1 VIIQMLDDYTN
12 KITLGDCSV
21 VLKEFPD
28 NCIDL
33 IITDPPYG
41 VNFENGNYDDSSDWV
56 FTQYEEWLKEFARVL
71 KLNHHIYIFVPTL
84 EVDKWI
90 KGVKE
95 VLNFNNLIATQVF
108 QTNRTSSIKNNFTFD
123 LQLIIFA
130 SKEKA
135 LKFNKVDWI
144 PTSNSWLRDKRNP
157 SPKKYS
163 YQYPSFIS
171 PKIERSNVKPNKEY
185 KLLHPN
191 EKNPNLIKKFIEMSS
206 NQEDIVLDPFCGS
219 GSTAIAA
226 WEVGRRFIMIEK
238 NFEYNKT
245 AIQRIRR
252 LGGQKKI
259 AQFLK

>member
-1 VIIQMLDDYTN
+1 MLDGYIN
-12 KITLGDCSV
+12 KITLGDCLV
-21 VLKEFPD
+21 VLKRFPD

-41 VNFENGNYDDSSDWV
+41 VNFENGNYDDSSDTV
-56 FTQYEEWLKEFARVL
+56 FNQYEEWLTEFARVL
-71 KLNHHIYIFVPTL
+71 KQNHHIYIFIPTL

-90 KGVKE
+90 RGVKE
-95 VLNFNNLIATQVF
+95 VFNFNNLIATQVF

-135 LKFNKVDWI
+135 MKFNKADWV

-157 SPKKYS
+157 NPKKYT

-191 EKNPNLIKKFIEMSS
+191 EKNPNLIKYFIEMSC
-206 NQEDIVLDPFCGS
+206 NPDEVILDPFCGS

-226 WEVGRRFIMIEK
+226 WEVDRRFIMIEK
-238 NFEYNKT
+238 NLDYYKSTN
-245 AIQRIRR
+245 QRIKR
-252 LGGQKKI
+252 LSNQKKI
-259 AQFLK
+259 SQFLK